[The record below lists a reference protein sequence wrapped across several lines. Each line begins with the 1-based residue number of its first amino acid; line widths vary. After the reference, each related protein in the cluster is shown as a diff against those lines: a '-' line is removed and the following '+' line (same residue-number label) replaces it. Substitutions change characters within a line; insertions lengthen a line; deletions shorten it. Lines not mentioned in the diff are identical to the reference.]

1 MERSGGVADM
11 GIIGWIVVIVAVVL
25 ILSFF
30 GFFH

>member
-1 MERSGGVADM
+1 M

-30 GFFH
+30 GFFR